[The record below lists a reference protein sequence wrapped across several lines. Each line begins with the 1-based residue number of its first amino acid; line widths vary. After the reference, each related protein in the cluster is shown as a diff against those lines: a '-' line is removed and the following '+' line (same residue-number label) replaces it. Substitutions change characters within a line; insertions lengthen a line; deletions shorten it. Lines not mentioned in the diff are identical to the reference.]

1 MLTERKLFSTI
12 KIEKIFLARFLI
24 IILKQLAMK
33 KKLNIPKDFWK
44 DFKGRE
50 DFDEFFSELFKE
62 GLNQLLKAEMT
73 DHLGYEK
80 HSKEGENSGN
90 SRNGDYPKTLKT
102 NLGELKVNIPR
113 DRNGEYNPKII
124 PKHESRL
131 SDEIAQV
138 IIGLYS
144 RGMSTTD
151 IQEQIDQ
158 IYGVQVDSTSV
169 SNITNVLNESIKEW
183 QSRPLEEVYFIVW
196 MDGISIKIRH
206 DGKIIN
212 KTIYLVIGLTR
223 EGMKQVLG
231 MWIANTESA
240 SFWMNVLT
248 DLKARGVEDILIAST
263 DNLTGLTD
271 AIKSVFPQ
279 TVTQLCVVHQ
289 VRNSLRY
296 VVWKEKKEFTVDM
309 KEIYRAPTIEAAE
322 QALINFEKK
331 WGQKYAYA
339 VRSWKNN
346 WENLTQFFDYPLEIR
361 KIVYTTNIIE
371 SLNRGIRKYT
381 KTKSIFPHDQAALK
395 AVYLAIS
402 NIENR
407 WIMPVRNWGMIIQ
420 QFLIKFEDRCKI

>member
-1 MLTERKLFSTI
+1 
-12 KIEKIFLARFLI
+12 
-24 IILKQLAMK
+24 MK
-33 KKLNIPKDFWK
+33 KKLDIPKDFWK
-44 DFKGRE
+44 DFKDRK
-50 DFDEFFSELFKE
+50 DFDDFFGELFKE
-62 GLNQLLKAEMT
+62 GINQMLKAEMT
-73 DHLGYEK
+73 DHVGYEK
-80 HSKEGENSGN
+80 HAKEGENSGN

-102 NLGELKVNIPR
+102 NLGEITVNVPR
-113 DRNGEYNPKII
+113 DRNGEFDPQVV
-124 PKHESRL
+124 PKHETRL

-151 IQEQIDQ
+151 IEQQIEQ

-169 SNITNVLNESIKEW
+169 SNITNVLTDSIKEW
-183 QSRPLEEVYFIVW
+183 QSRPLDEVCFVVW

-206 DGKIIN
+206 NGKIIN
-212 KTIYLVIGLTR
+212 KTIYLVIGLTQ
-223 EGMKQVLG
+223 EGLKQVLG
-231 MWIANTESA
+231 MWVAPTESA
-240 SFWMNVLT
+240 SFWMSVLT

-263 DNLTGLTD
+263 DNLTGFTD

-309 KEIYRAPTIEAAE
+309 KEIYHAATIEAAE
-322 QALINFEKK
+322 QALTNFEKK
-331 WGQKYAYA
+331 WDHKYAYA
-339 VRSWKNN
+339 IRSWKNN

-361 KIVYTTNIIE
+361 KIVYTTNTIE

-381 KTKSIFPHDQAALK
+381 KTKSIFPHDQAAIK

-402 NIENR
+402 NIEKK
-407 WIMPVRNWGMIIQ
+407 WTMPIQNWGMILQ
-420 QFLIKFEDRCKI
+420 QFLIKFEDRCRI

>member
-1 MLTERKLFSTI
+1 
-12 KIEKIFLARFLI
+12 
-24 IILKQLAMK
+24 MK
-33 KKLNIPKDFWK
+33 KKLDIPKDFWK
-44 DFKGRE
+44 DFKDRK

-62 GLNQLLKAEMT
+62 GINQMLKGEIT

-80 HSKEGENSGN
+80 HSKEGDNSGN

-102 NLGELKVNIPR
+102 NLGEITVNVPR
-113 DRNGEYNPKII
+113 DRNGEFDPKVV

-151 IQEQIDQ
+151 IQEQVEQ

-169 SNITNVLNESIKEW
+169 SNITNVLTDSIKEW
-183 QSRPLEEVYFIVW
+183 QNRPLEQVYFVVW

-206 DGKIIN
+206 NGKIIN
-212 KTIYLVIGLTR
+212 KTIYLVIGLTQ

-231 MWIANTESA
+231 MWVAPTESA
-240 SFWMNVLT
+240 SFWMSVLT
-248 DLKARGVEDILIAST
+248 DLKSRGVEDILIAST
-263 DNLTGLTD
+263 DNLTGFTD
-271 AIKSVFPQ
+271 AIKGVFPQ
-279 TVTQLCVVHQ
+279 TVTQLCIVHQ

-296 VVWKEKKEFTVDM
+296 VVWKEKKEFTKDM
-309 KEIYRAPTIEAAE
+309 KEIYHAATIEAAE
-322 QALINFEKK
+322 QALESFEKK
-331 WGQKYAYA
+331 WGHKYAYA

-346 WENLTQFFDYPLEIR
+346 WENLTQFFDYPVEIR

-395 AVYLAIS
+395 SVYLAIS
-402 NIENR
+402 NIEKK
-407 WIMPVRNWGMIIQ
+407 WTMPIQNWGMILQ
-420 QFLIKFEDRCKI
+420 QFLIKFEDRCRI

>member
-1 MLTERKLFSTI
+1 
-12 KIEKIFLARFLI
+12 
-24 IILKQLAMK
+24 MK

-44 DFKGRE
+44 DFKDRK

-62 GLNQLLKAEMT
+62 GINQMLKAEMT

-102 NLGELKVNIPR
+102 NLGEITINVPR
-113 DRNGEYNPKII
+113 DRNGEYDPKVV
-124 PKHESRL
+124 PKHQSRL

-169 SNITNVLNESIKEW
+169 SNITNVLSESIKEW
-183 QSRPLEEVYFIVW
+183 QNRPLEQVYFVVW
-196 MDGISIKIRH
+196 MDGISIKVRH
-206 DGKIIN
+206 NGRIIN
-212 KTIYLVIGLTR
+212 KTIYLVIGLTQ

-231 MWIANTESA
+231 MWVAPTESA
-240 SFWMNVLT
+240 SFWMSVLT
-248 DLKARGVEDILIAST
+248 DLKARGVKDILIAST
-263 DNLTGLTD
+263 DNLAGFTD
-271 AIKSVFPQ
+271 AIKSVFPLA
-279 TVTQLCVVHQ
+279 VTQICIVHQ

-296 VVWKEKKEFTVDM
+296 VVWKEKKEFAADM
-309 KEIYRAPTIEAAE
+309 KKIYHAVNIEAAE
-322 QALINFEKK
+322 QALENFQNK
-331 WGQKYAYA
+331 WDQKYAYA
-339 VRSWKNN
+339 VKSWRNN
-346 WENLTQFFDYPLEIR
+346 WENLTLFFEYPLEIR

-402 NIENR
+402 NIENK
-407 WIMPVRNWGMIIQ
+407 WTMPIQNWGMIMQ
-420 QFLIKFEDRCKI
+420 QFLIKFEDRCRI

>member
-1 MLTERKLFSTI
+1 
-12 KIEKIFLARFLI
+12 
-24 IILKQLAMK
+24 MK

-44 DFKGRE
+44 DFKDRK

-62 GLNQLLKAEMT
+62 GISQMLKAEMT

-80 HSKEGENSGN
+80 NAKEGDNSGN

-102 NLGELKVNIPR
+102 NLGEITVNVPR
-113 DRNGEYNPKII
+113 DRNGDFDPKVV

-131 SDEIAQV
+131 SEEIAQV

-151 IQEQIDQ
+151 IEQQIEQ

-169 SNITNVLNESIKEW
+169 SNITNALADSIKEW
-183 QSRPLEEVYFIVW
+183 QNRPLEQVYFVVW

-206 DGKIIN
+206 NGKIIN
-212 KTIYLVIGLTR
+212 KTIYLVIGLTQ
-223 EGMKQVLG
+223 EGLKQVLG
-231 MWIANTESA
+231 MWVAPTESA
-240 SFWMNVLT
+240 SFWMSVLT

-263 DNLTGLTD
+263 DNLTGFTD

-279 TVTQLCVVHQ
+279 ADTQLCVVHQ

-296 VVWKEKKEFTVDM
+296 VVWKEKKEFSKDM
-309 KEIYRAPTIEAAE
+309 KEIYHAPTIKAAE
-322 QALINFEKK
+322 QALVNFEKK
-331 WGQKYAYA
+331 WGGKYAYA

-346 WENLTQFFDYPLEIR
+346 WENLTQFFEYPLEIR
-361 KIVYTTNIIE
+361 RIVYTTNTIE

-381 KTKSIFPHDQAALK
+381 KAKSIFPHDQAALK
-395 AVYLAIS
+395 AVYLAIG
-402 NIENR
+402 NIEKK
-407 WIMPVRNWGMIIQ
+407 WTMPIRNWGMILQ
-420 QFLIKFEDRCKI
+420 QFLIIFEERCRI

>member
-1 MLTERKLFSTI
+1 
-12 KIEKIFLARFLI
+12 
-24 IILKQLAMK
+24 MK

-44 DFKGRE
+44 DFKDRK

-62 GLNQLLKAEMT
+62 GINQMLKAEMT

-102 NLGELKVNIPR
+102 NLGEVTINVPR
-113 DRNGEYNPKII
+113 DRNSEFDPKVV

-169 SNITNVLNESIKEW
+169 SNITNALIDSIKEW
-183 QSRPLEEVYFIVW
+183 QSRPLESVYFVVW

-206 DGKIIN
+206 NGKIVN
-212 KTIYLVIGLTR
+212 KTIYLVIGLTQ
-223 EGMKQVLG
+223 EGLKQVLG
-231 MWIANTESA
+231 MWVAPTESA
-240 SFWMNVLT
+240 SFWMSVLT

-263 DNLTGLTD
+263 DNLTGFTD
-271 AIKSVFPQ
+271 AIISVFPLA
-279 TVTQLCVVHQ
+279 VTQLCVVHQ

-296 VVWKEKKEFTVDM
+296 VVWKEKKEFTADM
-309 KEIYRAPTIEAAE
+309 KKIYHAATIEAAE
-322 QALINFEKK
+322 QALKNFEKK
-331 WGQKYAYA
+331 WGLKYAYA
-339 VRSWKNN
+339 VRSWRNN

-361 KIVYTTNIIE
+361 KIVYTTNTME
-371 SLNRGIRKYT
+371 SLNRGIRKYI

-395 AVYLAIS
+395 AVYLAIG
-402 NIENR
+402 NIEKK
-407 WIMPVRNWGMIIQ
+407 WTMPIQNWGMILH
-420 QFLIKFEDRCKI
+420 QFLIKFEDRCRI

>member
-1 MLTERKLFSTI
+1 L

-24 IILKQLAMK
+24 VILKQLAMK

-50 DFDEFFSELFKE
+50 DFDEFFSGLFKE
-62 GLNQLLKAEMT
+62 GLNQMLKAEMT

-102 NLGELKVNIPR
+102 NLGEIQVNIPR
-113 DRNGEYNPKII
+113 DRNGEYDPKVI

-169 SNITNVLNESIKEW
+169 SNITNILTESIKEW
-183 QSRPLEEVYFIVW
+183 QSRTLEQVYFVVW

-206 DGKIIN
+206 NGKIIN
-212 KTIYLVIGLTR
+212 KTIYLVIGLTQ

-231 MWIANTESA
+231 MWVAPTESA

-263 DNLTGLTD
+263 DNLAGFTD
-271 AIKSVFPQ
+271 AIKSIFPQ

-296 VVWKEKKEFTVDM
+296 VVWKEKKEFTIDM
-309 KEIYRAPTIEAAE
+309 KDIYHAPTIEAAE
-322 QALINFEKK
+322 QALKSFEKK
-331 WGQKYAYA
+331 WEHKYAYA

-361 KIVYTTNIIE
+361 KIVYTTNVIE

-402 NIENR
+402 NIENK
-407 WIMPVRNWGMIIQ
+407 WTMPIRNWGMIMQ
-420 QFLIKFEDRCKI
+420 QFLIKFEDRCRI

>member
-1 MLTERKLFSTI
+1 
-12 KIEKIFLARFLI
+12 
-24 IILKQLAMK
+24 MK

-44 DFKGRE
+44 DFKDRK

-62 GLNQLLKAEMT
+62 GINQMLKAEMT

-102 NLGELKVNIPR
+102 NLGEVTINVPR
-113 DRNGEYNPKII
+113 DRNSEFDPKVV

-151 IQEQIDQ
+151 IQEQIEQ

-169 SNITNVLNESIKEW
+169 SNITNALIDSIKEW
-183 QSRPLEEVYFIVW
+183 QSRPLESVYFVVW

-206 DGKIIN
+206 NGKIVN
-212 KTIYLVIGLTR
+212 KTIYLVIGLTQ
-223 EGMKQVLG
+223 EGLKQVLG
-231 MWIANTESA
+231 MWVAPTESA
-240 SFWMNVLT
+240 SFWMSVLT

-263 DNLTGLTD
+263 DNLTGFTD
-271 AIKSVFPQ
+271 AIISVFPLA
-279 TVTQLCVVHQ
+279 VTQLCVVHQ

-296 VVWKEKKEFTVDM
+296 VVWKEKKEFTTDM
-309 KEIYRAPTIEAAE
+309 KKIYHAATIEAAE
-322 QALINFEKK
+322 QALKNFEKK
-331 WGQKYAYA
+331 WGLKYAYA

-361 KIVYTTNIIE
+361 KIVYTTNTME
-371 SLNRGIRKYT
+371 SLNRGIRKYI

-395 AVYLAIS
+395 AVYLAIG
-402 NIENR
+402 NIEKK
-407 WIMPVRNWGMIIQ
+407 WTMPIQNWGMILH
-420 QFLIKFEDRCKI
+420 QFLIKFEDRCRI

>member
-1 MLTERKLFSTI
+1 
-12 KIEKIFLARFLI
+12 
-24 IILKQLAMK
+24 MK